1 VLPALLYT
9 TLTVA
14 AGFLVLGISEFT
26 FTRNLGLLTAGIM
39 VICVVANATLLPAL
53 LIGTGAPGRAARAQG
68 RRSEAPRAQHPPSGS
83 R

>member
-1 VLPALLYT
+1 
-9 TLTVA
+9 VA

-53 LIGTGAPGRAARAQG
+53 LIGTGAGSRGPGARG
-68 RRSEAPRAQHPPSGS
+68 RRIG
-83 R
+83 